1 MGEQPAPAA
10 LGHPLHLKNPPVTR
24 LSIFPL
30 PGALLFPRAM
40 LPLHIFE
47 PRYRALISDAMARDR
62 RIGMIQPRD
71 PEQRSPALFDIGCVG
86 HIADIEMLDDG
97 RFDIV
102 LEGLSR
108 FRVVQELTVD
118 TPFRQIEADMS
129 DFSTDGHTPDPLA
142 IILRAELEREARR
155 YASAKGYSIDWEA
168 VGRLDDEGLVNGIA
182 QVAPF
187 DGATKQALLEAPDI
201 AARAD
206 LTIQFLR
213 FFRLDERDDDGHG
226 ATLQ

>member
-1 MGEQPAPAA
+1 VA
-10 LGHPLHLKNPPVTR
+10 R

-30 PGALLFPRAM
+30 AGALLFPRAH

-47 PRYRALISDAMARDR
+47 PRYRALVTDAMARDR

-71 PEQRSPALFDIGCVG
+71 GQSHRPTLFDVGCVG
-86 HIADIEMLDDG
+86 RISDIEALDDG
-97 RFDIV
+97 RFNIV
-102 LEGLSR
+102 LEGVSR
-108 FRVVQELTVD
+108 FRLVKELEVS
-118 TPFRQIEADMS
+118 TPFRQVEADCTTFAN
-129 DFSTDGHTPDPLA
+129 DAAVPDPLA
-142 IILRAELEREARR
+142 LVIRADLEREAKR
-155 YASAKGYSIDWEA
+155 YAEAKGYAIDWDA
-168 VGRLDDEGLVNGIA
+168 VGRLDDESLVNGVA

-187 DGATKQALLEAPDI
+187 DVASKQALLEAPDM

-213 FFRLDERDDDGHG
+213 FFRLGEEDDGHG